1 MLAGKFRLR
10 HCAVCLVIWIAGVS
24 CVFAQSNS
32 ASVARVETRTLG
44 KDESLSRS
52 GQILVRSPDVRGRA
66 VMASFSETV
75 SEELGRILGD
85 RKVAWNYPI
94 EIETKGKMSDV
105 GVTGRTLVTRID
117 LIEGDK
123 FVLHLYVK
131 LSDEFSRQ
139 QFSREL
145 LRLLLLERMLRN
157 QKSADA
163 LAGKRLEVPHWV
175 LSGVHGLIEHR
186 RLGSPSDF
194 YAGIVRSRQLL
205 SADEILK
212 ANPDSLDS
220 LSRATYEASAAALLG
235 ALFDQKNGVKNFG
248 SLLSRLILFDGDTQL
263 LLKEEFPGLRGGEH
277 SVDKWWSL
285 QIAMMGELQAMEYRD
300 AKATEALLDEALA
313 IKFSAEKPTVSAKA
327 KKPGFW
333 EKLNPFGK
341 KKSPEFTSGR
351 IHDFEQF
358 YKRKDCKKVLIQNQ
372 LKLRALSHH
381 CFPLYAPVVNKY
393 ENAVRRL
400 MDGKRKHLAENLLE
414 LDRERIK
421 IGETV
426 LRVTDFLNYYEATQ
440 LEEPG
445 ADFEG
450 YHQAREK
457 IRREKPP
464 ARTDRISKYLDEI
477 EREFSGGGD
486 R

>member
-1 MLAGKFRLR
+1 M
-10 HCAVCLVIWIAGVS
+10 
-24 CVFAQSNS
+24 
-32 ASVARVETRTLG
+32 ETRTLG
-44 KDESLSRS
+44 KDERLSRS
-52 GQILVRSPDVRGRA
+52 GQILVRSPDARGRG
-66 VMASFSETV
+66 VMASFAETV

-85 RKVAWNYPI
+85 RRVAWNYPI

-105 GVTGRTLVTRID
+105 GVSGRTLVTRID
-117 LIEGDK
+117 LIEGNK

-131 LSDEFSRQ
+131 LSDEFSGQ

-157 QKSADA
+157 QRSADA
-163 LAGKRLEVPHWV
+163 LEGKRLEVPHWV

-212 ANPDSLDS
+212 ANPDSFDS
-220 LSRATYEASAAALLG
+220 LSKATYEASAAALLG

-248 SLLSRLILFDGDTQL
+248 SLLSRLILFDGDAQL

-285 QIAMMGELQAMEYRD
+285 QIAMMGEMQAMEYRS
-300 AKATEALLDEALA
+300 AKDTESLLNEALS
-313 IKFSAEKPTVSAKA
+313 IKFSAEKQEVSAKA

-341 KKSPEFTSGR
+341 KKYPEFTSGR

-358 YKRKDCKKVLIQNQ
+358 YKRKDCKKMLEQNQ
-372 LKLRALSHH
+372 RQLRALRYH
-381 CFPLYAPVVNKY
+381 CFPLYAPVISKY
-393 ENAVRRL
+393 EIAVSRL
-400 MDGKRKHLAENLLE
+400 MKGKRKRLAEDLLE
-414 LDRERIK
+414 LDEELTR

-426 LRVTDFLNYYEATQ
+426 MRVTDFLNYYEATQ

-445 ADFEG
+445 GDFER
-450 YHQAREK
+450 YHQASEK
-457 IRREKPP
+457 IRQGKPP
-464 ARTDRISKYLDEI
+464 VRKDRISKYLDEV
-477 EREFSGGGD
+477 EREFSGEVG